1 MEAEGKPCQRNKD
14 CGSNV
19 CKMIYRNGE
28 PIGRKCLNGT
38 GDRYTKNCS
47 FDRDCQSG
55 ICQPIQDGTGRIVAK
70 RCVKAE
76 KIDRDNPMDNILG
89 KTSSYEK
96 GGEYGIINDHALK
109 IQFGSKG
116 PISEAIA
123 KIISI
128 VFDLFSIIVYN
139 FRRPSYDLHNQA
151 ILYSLFRTIAFSVF
165 ALFTGILH
173 SMNMDGGIIGAFN
186 RTAGT
191 QDEENGETCKP
202 SYRSIDMFYIRTLF
216 TIIFPPLGVLMA
228 KGFGGMTYIL
238 TSCLLTA
245 LFYFPGLIYSLSVV
259 NSSKHAQ
266 LEAEQR
272 NSGKKLN
279 EYLKEKEQLKKTQA
293 KNKTS

>member
-1 MEAEGKPCQRNKD
+1 MEAEGDPCQRNKD
-14 CGSNV
+14 CESNI

-28 PIGRKCLNGT
+28 PIGRRCLNGV
-38 GDRYTKNCS
+38 GDRYTKNCN

-55 ICQPIQDGTGRIVAK
+55 ICQPIKDGTGRIVAK

-109 IQFGSKG
+109 AEFGKKG

-128 VFDLFSIIVYN
+128 VFDLFSLIFYN
-139 FRRPSYDLHNQA
+139 FRRPSYDLEGQG
-151 ILYSLFRTIAFSVF
+151 ILYSLFRTVAFNVF
-165 ALFTGILH
+165 AALTGVL
-173 SMNMDGGIIGAFN
+173 SQMGMDGGIIGSFN
-186 RTAGT
+186 RSAGT
-191 QDEENGETCKP
+191 RAEENGETCKS

-245 LFYFPGLIYSLSVV
+245 LFYFPGLIYSLSVI
-259 NSSKHAQ
+259 NSSKYAQ
-266 LEAEQR
+266 LESEQR
-272 NSGKKLN
+272 NKGQILKNNLKRNKRKKQTGKK
-279 EYLKEKEQLKKTQA
+279 
-293 KNKTS
+293 